1 MRQAQ
6 RGNGLLLVVI
16 VFAVL
21 FGVIGMSLEQGGE
34 VVVTIQKHH
43 LETAARNLA
52 EAGIAY
58 SLDNLSKSV
67 DVYGEETIH
76 LESVGTCAIS
86 VSQLTASDKIEIL
99 ATGRATG
106 KGGRVTDAVKTLR
119 VIVQR
124 TGGGADQPFSV
135 LSQEDVS

>member
-21 FGVIGMSLEQGGE
+21 FGVIGISLERGGE
-34 VVVTIQKHH
+34 MVVTIQRHH
-43 LETAARNLA
+43 LETAAMNLA

-58 SLDNLSKSV
+58 SLDKLSTS
-67 DVYGEETIH
+67 DNIYGEETIH
-76 LESVGTCAIS
+76 LEPIGTCAIS
-86 VSQLTASDKIEIL
+86 VSQLTPSDKIEIL
-99 ATGRATG
+99 AIGRATG
-106 KGGRVTDAVKTLR
+106 KGGWVTDAVKTLL

-124 TGGGADQPFSV
+124 TDGGSEQPFIV
-135 LSQEDVS
+135 LSQEEVS